1 MAALVLVALNPSAQG
16 QTSVTLAWDPSPGS
30 DIAGYRLYEG
40 GASRTYTNVLDLRMS
55 TNGTF
60 SALISGATYF
70 FAATAYSTNG
80 LESDYSPEVSYTV
93 PLPTNNSPAIT
104 LTSSANGSAY
114 VTPAAINL
122 AASVTANGH
131 AITQVQFYNGATL
144 LGSVASAPYTWS
156 WTQVQ
161 FYNGATLLGSAT
173 ATPYNFLW
181 TNVSAGNYSL
191 TAHALYDSGST
202 VASTAANVT
211 VADLPLPS
219 IALTSPANGA
229 SYLAPATINLAASV
243 TTNGHS
249 ITQVQFYNGAT
260 LLGTVT
266 ETPCSFSWTNISAG
280 SYSLTAQ
287 AVFDSGSTI
296 SSAPASVTVNAK
308 KHPRL
313 RISTSTA
320 ATVQPPPPLTILDA
334 SDGDPGL
341 TYTLQFSPDL
351 STWIQ
356 IDAMILDANGCCH
369 LTNSVGPSGVNGFYR
384 MQGQ

>member
-1 MAALVLVALNPSAQG
+1 
-16 QTSVTLAWDPSPGS
+16 
-30 DIAGYRLYEG
+30 
-40 GASRTYTNVLDLRMS
+40 
-55 TNGTF
+55 
-60 SALISGATYF
+60 
-70 FAATAYSTNG
+70 
-80 LESDYSPEVSYTV
+80 
-93 PLPTNNSPAIT
+93 
-104 LTSSANGSAY
+104 
-114 VTPAAINL
+114 
-122 AASVTANGH
+122 
-131 AITQVQFYNGATL
+131 
-144 LGSVASAPYTWS
+144 
-156 WTQVQ
+156 
-161 FYNGATLLGSAT
+161 
-173 ATPYNFLW
+173 
-181 TNVSAGNYSL
+181 
-191 TAHALYDSGST
+191 
-202 VASTAANVT
+202 
-211 VADLPLPS
+211 LPLPS

-249 ITQVQFYNGAT
+249 ITQVQFYDGAT